1 MSLQQIQDTAPSPF
15 SFEPPVANDSGVG
28 SSIPSKRSSKALD
41 SSDTDAVQKTA
52 AAAKRS
58 RKRNFDE
65 INDTYFEDE
74 VEPSLNLEAV
84 AEVGDGLGAAAD
96 ISICQSKRAFSG
108 IRPPYL
114 VYPRSQ
120 YEGYRHELP
129 KEKER
134 TVIQFFQVNYL

>member
-1 MSLQQIQDTAPSPF
+1 MSLQQIQDTAPSSF
-15 SFEPPVANDSGVG
+15 GFEPPLTNDSAVG
-28 SSIPSKRSSKALD
+28 SSLPSKRSSKAPD

-58 RKRNFDE
+58 RKRDFDE
-65 INDTYFEDE
+65 INDTYTEDE
-74 VEPSLNLEAV
+74 IEPNLNLEAV

-96 ISICQSKRAFSG
+96 ISICESKWVFSG
-108 IRPPYL
+108 IRPPHL

-134 TVIQFFQVNYL
+134 TVVQFFQVN